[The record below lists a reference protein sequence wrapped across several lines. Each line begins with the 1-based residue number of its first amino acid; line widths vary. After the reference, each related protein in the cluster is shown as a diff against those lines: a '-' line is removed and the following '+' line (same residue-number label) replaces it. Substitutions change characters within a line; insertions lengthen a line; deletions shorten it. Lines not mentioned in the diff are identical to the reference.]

1 MSENFNVCLFRYSQ
15 AFHMG
20 MCPTF
25 FDCICLCFPFH
36 TIYVELY
43 KQFVNLLCFMNSLG
57 KVSLVDDTFTF

>member
-1 MSENFNVCLFRYSQ
+1 MYASLGIPKLSIWVCVLLFLI
-15 AFHMG
+15 A
-20 MCPTF
+20 
-25 FDCICLCFPFH
+25 CLCFPFH